1 MRNHMLTK
9 RKRTTKSNGI
19 TKRDKRKGKNESKTK
34 PIGNGIRHRCYFF
47 YLCRLL
53 VKSIGIPWLYIGTFC
68 FAWMASVEQKSKQK
82 KMVRA
87 LWNGIPPPN
96 CGKSQ
101 WCNIWHAKFTF
112 AFISLPCAFFHRFRP
127 LPPFVGFC
135 PTCRRYFLSRRFFA
149 TRFPCAKKTKIDTSV
164 KIAMVE
170 CCSSS
175 EDSLSWLAIFD
186 FAVIQFAIP

>member
-53 VKSIGIPWLYIGTFC
+53 VKSIGIPWLYIGSFC

-82 KMVRA
+82 K
-87 LWNGIPPPN
+87 
-96 CGKSQ
+96 
-101 WCNIWHAKFTF
+101 WCAHCEMEFHLQTVEKVNDAIFGMQ
-112 AFISLPCAFFHRFRP
+112 SLRLHLSHCRVLFPP
-127 LPPFVGFC
+127 LPPP
-135 PTCRRYFLSRRFFA
+135 PTFRRFLSNISKIFFKSPL
-149 TRFPCAKKTKIDTSV
+149 FC
-164 KIAMVE
+164 
-170 CCSSS
+170 
-175 EDSLSWLAIFD
+175 DSLSLCQKDKNRYERKNCNGGMPQQLRGFT
-186 FAVIQFAIP
+186 